1 MILEEVQSHQFRDD
15 IYINNVIT
23 PHESVQKRDKQLV
36 KNILLKETS
45 RTSFL
50 EILE

>member
-23 PHESVQKRDKQLV
+23 SHESVQERDKQLV

-50 EILE
+50 EILK